1 MAAEKSPKEPRQSL
15 LPLPVLIVILFA
27 IIGGAG
33 LIWLMRSGAGRQ
45 ESMELTPEAKAYA
58 RHLQLADVEM
68 KATET
73 YLGQTIV
80 EITGNITNAGD
91 RPLRRVDLN
100 CVFYDIYGQVV
111 LRQRVSIVRS
121 RDGVLNPGETR
132 EFRLPF
138 DELPASWNN
147 SMPQLVIAGIV
158 F

>member
-1 MAAEKSPKEPRQSL
+1 MAAEKSLKESRDSL

-27 IIGGAG
+27 IIVGAG
-33 LIWLMRSGAGRQ
+33 LIFFLRHNAGRQ
-45 ESMELTPEAKAYA
+45 QTLDLTPEAKAYA
-58 RHLQLADVEM
+58 RNLQLADVEM

-80 EITGNITNAGD
+80 EITGKITNAGG
-91 RPLRRVDLN
+91 RRLRRVDLN
-100 CVFYDIYGQVV
+100 CIFYDIYGQVA

-138 DELPASWNN
+138 DELPTNWNN